1 MFKVSMEKT
10 GKSITQNSRTRARAR
25 VCVRARVRARASL
38 CVCVSLLS
46 RKLFIMAF
54 SLFKQNPTVPLHK
67 FWYTN
72 SSYSMHSR
80 EGTWHWNSILLWYD
94 TVSLDNRIVT
104 FAVLQCPTFPWSGK
118 SLNITNFHSGH
129 IVLNIKV
136 QTHLFIYTV
145 GSESRCAL
153 IKA

>member
-67 FWYTN
+67 F
-72 SSYSMHSR
+72 
-80 EGTWHWNSILLWYD
+80 
-94 TVSLDNRIVT
+94 
-104 FAVLQCPTFPWSGK
+104 
-118 SLNITNFHSGH
+118 
-129 IVLNIKV
+129 
-136 QTHLFIYTV
+136 
-145 GSESRCAL
+145 
-153 IKA
+153 